1 MGPRWADFVEED
13 WKFEQ
18 KIIQAG
24 REGRLYVEA
33 SPASH

>member
-1 MGPRWADFVEED
+1 MGQRWADFVEED